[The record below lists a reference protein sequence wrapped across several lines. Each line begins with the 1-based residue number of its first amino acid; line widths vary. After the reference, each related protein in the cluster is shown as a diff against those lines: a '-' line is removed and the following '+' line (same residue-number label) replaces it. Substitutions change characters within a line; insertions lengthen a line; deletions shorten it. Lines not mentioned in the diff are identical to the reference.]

1 MGFSSECLFYINSF
15 LVFITFCVL
24 LLDLIL
30 SPFIMGILSQSMP
43 LNIGLIVWPTES
55 LHEQIMAARMSFLA
69 EKRPGDV

>member
-1 MGFSSECLFYINSF
+1 MFVLYKQLPSTYHICM
-15 LVFITFCVL
+15 L
-24 LLDLIL
+24 LLDLVL